1 MTSQTF
7 QFVMRDGPTPGK
19 TYSISKSELFIGRD
33 IKSDIVLNVSEV
45 SRRHA
50 RVSLQEGGYILEDL
64 GSTNGTFVN
73 GQRLVGPH
81 LLLPGEI
88 VRLGD
93 RVTLAFEAY
102 EFDPDATIIA
112 TPPPAATA
120 PQPAAEP
127 PPQPIAQPQAVQPQ
141 AAPPQPAPPPQHV
154 APPPPAYAD
163 QVAPAA
169 PQEARGGNKWLW
181 AGIGCMAIIVIA
193 IIAGAFVFDYLNLY
207 CTPPFNVLF
216 QCQ

>member
-7 QFVMRDGPTPGK
+7 QFVMRDGPSPGK
-19 TYSISKSELFIGRD
+19 TFAISKSELFIGRD
-33 IKSDIVLNVSEV
+33 INSDIVLNVSEV

-88 VRLGD
+88 IRLGD
-93 RVTLAFEAY
+93 NVTLAFEAFQ
-102 EFDPDATIIA
+102 FDPDATVIS
-112 TPPPAATA
+112 TPPPMATA
-120 PQPAAEP
+120 PQPVTPPSPQQAAP
-127 PPQPIAQPQAVQPQ
+127 SPQPIA
-141 AAPPQPAPPPQHV
+141 
-154 APPPPAYAD
+154 PPPPSYAE
-163 QVAPAA
+163 QAP
-169 PQEARGGNKWLW
+169 PGPPPLMPVEESSGSKKWLW
-181 AGIGCMAIIVIA
+181 AGIGCFVVVACVIVV
-193 IIAGAFVFDYLNLY
+193 GALVFDSMNLY

-216 QCQ
+216 ACP